1 MNKKYIE
8 EFREDL
14 KEFKEVTEKFYNK
27 EVSIPEYKS
36 FSGGFGS
43 YAQRGG
49 ERSMLRLRM
58 TAGDLD
64 KNNLNFL

>member
-1 MNKKYIE
+1 MPKDYVE

-14 KEFKEVTEKFYNK
+14 KEFREMTEKFYRKDIN
-27 EVSIPEYKS
+27 IAQYKR

-49 ERSMLRLRM
+49 ASSMLRLRL
-58 TAGDLD
+58 TGGILF
-64 KNNLNFL
+64 NIVYY